1 MTGRPI
7 RRRVLTEVEEA
18 GGWPVVLARIAS
30 GESVAEI
37 ARSFGVSRSFF
48 SRLLHEDRERHALVV
63 EAQWRAEGD
72 ELLLE
77 AVEMI
82 GGFGRP
88 DAARLRAL
96 LGDRVAPL
104 DRATLAT
111 LNRLRVALESG
122 RDEPSDPALRD
133 WQEELREVAE
143 EGPERLG
150 ELFIASLQAQ
160 SRKPRSPRAATVA
173 VEGEG

>member
-1 MTGRPI
+1 MSGRPV
-7 RRRVLTEVEEA
+7 RRRVLAEVEQA

-30 GESVAEI
+30 SEEVAEI

-63 EAQWRAEGD
+63 EAQWRADGD
-72 ELLLE
+72 RMLLE

-88 DAARLRAL
+88 DAVRLRAV
-96 LGDRVAPL
+96 LGERAAGL

-111 LNRLRVALESG
+111 LDRLRVALG
-122 RDEPSDPALRD
+122 
-133 WQEELREVAE
+133 
-143 EGPERLG
+143 GG
-150 ELFIASLQAQ
+150 GAQ
-160 SRKPRSPRAATVA
+160 AAT
-173 VEGEG
+173 GLPSLS

>member
-63 EAQWRAEGD
+63 EAQWRAEAD
-72 ELLLE
+72 RMLFD

-88 DAARLRAL
+88 DAARLRAVL
-96 LGDRVAPL
+96 REPLAPL
-104 DRATLAT
+104 DPPPLAT
-111 LNRLRVALESG
+111 PHPPPV
-122 RDEPSDPALRD
+122 PP
-133 WQEELREVAE
+133 
-143 EGPERLG
+143 
-150 ELFIASLQAQ
+150 
-160 SRKPRSPRAATVA
+160 
-173 VEGEG
+173 